1 MQRIIGVMSSISFR
15 LSRVSSNSKC
25 ERHIINC
32 RPIKWPRS
40 IIVSKGTVK
49 WFNGEKG
56 YGFITAEDGGAD
68 LFVHHSEVKT
78 AGYANL
84 DEGQKVEYTVGEG
97 KKGPCATNVTL
108 QQAN

>member
-1 MQRIIGVMSSISFR
+1 MSSISFR

-25 ERHIINC
+25 ERHITDLWPVI
-32 RPIKWPRS
+32 RPGS
-40 IIVSKGTVK
+40 IIVSSGTVK

-56 YGFITAEDGGAD
+56 YGFITADEGGAD

-84 DEGQKVEYTVGEG
+84 DEGQKVDYTVGEG
-97 KKGPCATNVTL
+97 KKGPCATNVTPK
-108 QQAN
+108 QTTIN